1 MPTNTNADKVG
12 WALLKLRDG
21 LAPYVERE
29 LRAHYGNAWE
39 VHLDAYDGQQN
50 PLGDISVLLG
60 TMIGEWG
67 EVFRKVLGN
76 AERSLVGELKEFRN
90 RWAHQE
96 TFNYDDAYRCLDS
109 VERLLRAI
117 SAAEL
122 AEEVTREK
130 ADFRR
135 KHLEAERR
143 TKQRLLD
150 VRVSEL
156 PEGLIPWRR
165 VVYPHAD
172 VREGR
177 LEASEFAADL
187 HRVFR
192 GDADAEYQDPKEFYR
207 RTYITEGLRQL
218 LKEALERLAGE
229 RPAGSPVVQLKTNFG
244 GGKTHSMLALY
255 HLFSGEAPSALVDVP
270 ELMQQAGVTAL
281 PKVRRAVLVG
291 TNLSPASPT
300 TYPDGTQANTFWGV
314 MAYQLLGREGYALVE
329 EADKRG
335 VSPGR
340 ERLEELFRR
349 AAPCLVLV
357 DEWVAFVRQLYT
369 NPHLPAGSFEANM
382 TFAQALTEAVIAVPH
397 AMLVVSLPESEAE
410 IGGEGGAAALE
421 SLGRIVGRVESV
433 WRPANMDESFEIVR
447 RRLFEDITDPQRQE
461 QRELVVRAYAQLYQ
475 RDSGRFPAECRTP
488 VYEERLRR
496 AYPIHPELFERL
508 YSDWST
514 LERFQRTRGVLRLM
528 ANVIY
533 VLWQSNDMSSL
544 ILPGLL
550 PISNTLV
557 SEELARCLEEHW
569 QPILES
575 DVDGP
580 HACSAEI
587 DRLRPELGSLQAGTR
602 VARTLFLG
610 SAPTYRTA
618 HRGLTKEQI
627 LLGCCQPRERIAAY
641 EDALS
646 LLADRSTHLYHDE
659 TRYWYSVQPNLN
671 RTAASLANSYSEE
684 EVLEVIEQL
693 LREKAPRPDPFEGIH
708 IAPTHS
714 NDIPDERVVRLVI
727 LGPDQSH
734 SRGNE
739 QSEARKAAEN
749 LLHNR
754 GNTQRRYKNTLVFL
768 APDGTK
774 LAELKGA
781 ARSYKAWKQIVAE
794 RESRNLDPM
803 QARQAQ
809 QQERSA
815 KQTLDEKL
823 LEAYQWLLT
832 PSQQV
837 DNLQQIEWHE
847 HRLSGGDTLVQRAY
861 NKLVNEEEL
870 TPTLA
875 GSVLRELLDGSY
887 GVPLW
892 QDRDA
897 VPVQQ
902 LADYFAEYLYLP
914 RLKSERVL
922 LDAIADGVR
931 QLTWASSTFA
941 YAQGYNAER
950 CRYEGLC
957 AGEHCQPVLTGL
969 VVRPEVAQRQL
980 EEERTQTAFT
990 PIADNSIESE
1000 SPDRPLVHDSPQT
1013 PITYR
1018 RFYGSALLNHR
1029 RLAMDADRISR
1040 EIVQHLATVS
1050 PDVQIKIRLEI
1061 EASYERGFPDDVRS
1075 VVKENSRALGFENES
1090 FEES

>member
-1 MPTNTNADKVG
+1 MASNTNTEKVG

-29 LRAHYGNAWE
+29 LKARYGDEWE
-39 VHLDAYDGQQN
+39 AHLDAYDGQQN

-60 TMIGEWG
+60 TMIGEWS

-96 TFNYDDAYRCLDS
+96 SFDYNDAYRCLDS

-117 SAAEL
+117 SAADL
-122 AEEVTREK
+122 AEEVTREM
-130 ADFRR
+130 ADLRH
-135 KHLEAERR
+135 KHAEAERR
-143 TKQRLLD
+143 TQQRLLD
-150 VRVSEL
+150 ARASAL
-156 PEGLIPWRR
+156 PEGLIPWRM

-229 RPAGSPVVQLKTNFG
+229 QRSGSPVVQLKTNFG

-255 HLFSGEAPSALVDVP
+255 HLFSGEDPSSLPGVP

-291 TNLSPASPT
+291 TALSPASPT

-335 VSPGR
+335 VNPGR
-340 ERLEELFRR
+340 ERLEALFQK

-369 NPHLPAGSFEANM
+369 NPNLPAGTFDANM
-382 TFAQALTEAVIAVPH
+382 TFAQALTEAVSAVPH

-410 IGGEGGAAALE
+410 IGGEGGAAALDR
-421 SLGRIVGRVESV
+421 LGRIVSRVESV
-433 WRPANMDESFEIVR
+433 WRPANMEESFEIVR
-447 RRLFEDITDPQRQE
+447 RRLFEEITDPQRQE
-461 QRELVVRAYAQLYQ
+461 QRDLVVRAYAQFYR
-475 RDSGRFPAECRTP
+475 RDSEHFPAECRTP

-533 VLWQSNDMSSL
+533 VLWQNNDTSSL

-550 PISNTLV
+550 PISDSLV

-580 HACSAEI
+580 HACSAEL
-587 DRLRPELGSLQAGTR
+587 DRQRSDFGNLQACTR

-618 HRGLTKEQI
+618 HRGLSKEQI
-627 LLGCCQPRERIAAY
+627 LLGCCQPKERIAVY
-641 EDALS
+641 KDALS

-671 RTAASLANSYSEE
+671 RTAEDLANNYSEE
-684 EVLEVIEQL
+684 EVLDGIKNL
-693 LREKAPRPDPFEGIH
+693 LREKAPRPDPFKGIH
-708 IAPTHS
+708 IAPVSS
-714 NDIPDERVVRLVI
+714 NDIPDERSVRLVI
-727 LGPDQSH
+727 LGPTKAH
-734 SRGNE
+734 SRKNME
-739 QSEARKAAEN
+739 SDALKEAEN
-749 LLHNR
+749 LLHHR

-768 APDGTK
+768 APDSAK
-774 LAELKGA
+774 LRDLKQA
-781 ARSYKAWKQIVAE
+781 ARNYMAWKQIVAE

-809 QQERSA
+809 EQERKA

-823 LEAYQWLLT
+823 LDAYQWLLT

-837 DNLQQIEWHE
+837 NNLPQIEWHE
-847 HRLSGGDTLVQRAY
+847 HSLSGGDALVQRAH
-861 NKLVNEEEL
+861 NKLINEEEL
-870 TPTLA
+870 AQRLA
-875 GSVLRELLDGSY
+875 GSVLRDILDGSY
-887 GVPLW
+887 DVSLW

-897 VPVQQ
+897 IPVQQ

-914 RLKSERVL
+914 RLQSEEVL
-922 LDAIADGVR
+922 KEAIADGVR
-931 QLTWASSTFA
+931 QLTWASDTFA
-941 YAQGYNAER
+941 YAPRYDEQKH
-950 CRYEGLC
+950 RYENLR
-957 AGEHCQPVLTGL
+957 AGEHCEPELSGW

-980 EEERTQTAFT
+980 EEERSQTASPT
-990 PIADNSIESE
+990 IAEYHVEIESRGHFRVQE
-1000 SPDRPLVHDSPQT
+1000 PSKAPA
-1013 PITYR
+1013 IYR
-1018 RFYGSALLNHR
+1018 RFYGSVLLDPR
-1029 RLAMDADRISR
+1029 RPLPDVDKISR
-1040 EIVQHLATVS
+1040 EIVQHLAAAS
-1050 PDVQIKIRLEI
+1050 PDVRIKIRLEI
-1061 EASYERGFPDDVRS
+1061 EAEYESGFPDDLRS
-1075 VVKENSRALGFENES
+1075 VVMENCRTLRFENES
-1090 FEES
+1090 FEE